1 MPNKS
6 SNETL
11 PNTPI
16 DNGPG
21 GVMPEYRVILTID
34 LRLTGEMIIEAENME
49 EAQVAAQEMLENNVL
64 DMDYIIYEGDIQSED
79 IFWDQEVFDV
89 GIREVREILE

>member
-1 MPNKS
+1 
-6 SNETL
+6 
-11 PNTPI
+11 
-16 DNGPG
+16 
-21 GVMPEYRVILTID
+21 MPEYRVILTID

-64 DMDYIIYEGDIQSED
+64 DMDYTIYEGDIQSED

-89 GIREVREILE
+89 GIREVREILENNDDEPPEV

>member
-1 MPNKS
+1 
-6 SNETL
+6 
-11 PNTPI
+11 
-16 DNGPG
+16 
-21 GVMPEYRVILTID
+21 MPEYRVILTID

-64 DMDYIIYEGDIQSED
+64 DMDYTIYERDIQSED

-89 GIREVREILE
+89 GIREVREILENNDDEPPEV